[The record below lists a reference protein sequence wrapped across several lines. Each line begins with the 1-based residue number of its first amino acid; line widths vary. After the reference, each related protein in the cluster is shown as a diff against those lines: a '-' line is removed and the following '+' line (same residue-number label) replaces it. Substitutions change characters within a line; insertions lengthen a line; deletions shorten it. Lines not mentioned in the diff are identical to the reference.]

1 MATFQ
6 AGRLRHKVSL
16 QDYVERVDPS
26 TGAREKG
33 WVEVAKVWA
42 EIAPLSAR
50 DFIQSAALQSQVTTR
65 ITIRHRNGV
74 TPSMRII
81 HRDKVYSITGVL
93 ADKES
98 GLEYLTLPC
107 TEGANEG

>member
-1 MATFQ
+1 MIDS
-6 AGRLRHKVSL
+6 GRLRHKVSL
-16 QDYVERVDPS
+16 QRYEETVDAA
-26 TGAREKG
+26 TGARDKA

-65 ITIRHRNGV
+65 ITIRYRENV
-74 TPSMRII
+74 DASMRIA
-81 HRDKVYSITGVL
+81 HRGKIYDIAGVL
-93 ADKES
+93 PDKDS

-107 TEGANEG
+107 SEGANAG

>member
-16 QDYVERVDPS
+16 QDCVERVDPA
-26 TGAREKG
+26 TGARDKA

-65 ITIRHRNGV
+65 ITIRYRENV
-74 TPSMRII
+74 DASMRIV
-81 HRDKVYSITGVL
+81 HRGRIYDIAGVL
-93 ADKES
+93 PDKNS

-107 TEGANEG
+107 SEGANAG